1 MRLPLVVFS
10 LLLLALFLIWNL
22 AALSEGKPR
31 RPPGG
36 GFGRAKRPFPERLK
50 DAFQDTVWVY
60 LPFAAVALLLLA
72 DFGKPGLVNQYMAWI
87 VIALQVLRAIAVAG
101 EQQRV
106 RFSLGVLLALALGWL
121 WVRQLPIFDPFPT

>member
-22 AALSEGKPR
+22 ASLTEGKRR

-50 DAFQDTVWVY
+50 DALQDSLWIY
-60 LPFAAVALLLLA
+60 LPFAAVALLMLA
-72 DFGKPGLVNQYMAWI
+72 DFGKPGLINQYLAWI
-87 VIALQVLRAIAVAG
+87 VIALQMVRAIAVAG
-101 EQQRV
+101 EQQWL

-121 WVRQLPIFDPFPT
+121 WAQQLPIFDPFPT